1 MPWLSLNIKY
11 GAIPVRRAGQ
21 GLLETESMSSRPAC
35 LLPSLAIPMTRGAAE
50 TGSDDL
56 RNYDSES
63 PRKLN

>member
-1 MPWLSLNIKY
+1 MVKSEYQIWRHS
-11 GAIPVRRAGQ
+11 GSQGRAGPAGDREHEQ
-21 GLLETESMSSRPAC
+21 QAC
-35 LLPSLAIPMTRGAAE
+35 LPSAEPSYSMTRGAAE